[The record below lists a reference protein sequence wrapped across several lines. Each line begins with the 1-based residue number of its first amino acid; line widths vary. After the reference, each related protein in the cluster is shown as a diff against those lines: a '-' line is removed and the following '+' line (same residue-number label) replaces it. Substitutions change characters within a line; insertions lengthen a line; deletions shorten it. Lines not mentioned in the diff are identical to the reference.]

1 MILGKWIFS
10 LFWSTGRGAPRPKS
24 RYAFAGAPFVALAAL
39 RSVSLARFAPLH
51 YSLATNYA
59 TAKAPLDFGLV
70 GPSLW
75 TLTATLLYS
84 TNLVSFALG
93 VWI

>member
-1 MILGKWIFS
+1 MNPTA
-10 LFWSTGRGAPRPKS
+10 TGQGAPWPKS
-24 RYAFAGAPFVALAAL
+24 RYAFAGAPFVALASL
-39 RSVSLARFAPLH
+39 RSAPFRSLATLASLHFAPVR
-51 YSLATNYA
+51 YDRATNYA

-75 TLTATLLYS
+75 TSMAIWLYS

-93 VWI
+93 V